1 MVVVLDMG
9 AGNPYDSSASSSVG
23 KKAGAALPDASVWL
37 STASTWSK
45 SSSSSSSLS
54 ACCIDA
60 RDGNGSTVCDV
71 SSVLGRLSF
80 TGEGETGSPR
90 KRLRARETG
99 FDAFEL
105 PLDLVLG
112 GGRYSGSG
120 SGSRAWKESAG
131 SGAGEASR
139 RGLDF
144 ALPGVANGLGSLC
157 EGDGDGD
164 PRTRRFDLSFLG
176 ENGFDADAVST
187 G

>member
-1 MVVVLDMG
+1 MG
-9 AGNPYDSSASSSVG
+9 ADVGIGREPTGASSNSSVNG
-23 KKAGAALPDASVWL
+23 VPPLRVL
-37 STASTWSK
+37 ASTKLVLAST
-45 SSSSSSSLS
+45 SPYSSSSSLS

-164 PRTRRFDLSFLG
+164 PRTRRLDLSFLG